1 MKKKKDRIVFLD
13 AGTVDWGDVS
23 LAGFENFGDFKAYH
37 DTASSEIEKR
47 IHGAKI
53 VITNKYAFDR
63 ARLSRFK
70 TVRLIAVAATGVNNI
85 DLDAARDY
93 KIAVTN
99 VSGYSTESVVQST
112 FAFILALAGNLV
124 KYNRDAQDGRW
135 SRSPFFTL
143 GLYPIREIAG
153 KTLGIIGYGTIGR
166 RVARVANAFGMR
178 VLAARI
184 PGRNYPTSDRIKRV
198 PFETV
203 IRTADFVTVH
213 TPLTELT
220 RGLINARIIRKMKQ
234 GAFLINMAR
243 GGIIDEKA
251 LRRALES
258 GHLGGAACDLLTA
271 EPPPRNHVLLG
282 APNLLVTPHIAWAS
296 REARQRL
303 VHEIALNIK
312 AFQDGRRRN
321 LVV

>member
-1 MKKKKDRIVFLD
+1 M
-13 AGTVDWGDVS
+13 DWGDVS
-23 LAGFENFGDFKAYH
+23 LAAFKKLGKFKTYC
-37 DTASSEIEKR
+37 DTAPREIEKR
-47 IHGAKI
+47 VRGAKI
-53 VITNKYAFDR
+53 VIANKCIFDR
-63 ARLSRFK
+63 ARLSRLK

-85 DLDAARDY
+85 DLEAARDS

-124 KYNRDAQDGRW
+124 KYNRAAQDGRW

-184 PGRNYPTSDRIKRV
+184 PGRRYPKTELVKRAS
-198 PFETV
+198 FEIV
-203 IRTADFVTVH
+203 IRAADFLTIH
-213 TPLTELT
+213 APLTPLTQ
-220 RGLINARIIRKMKQ
+220 GLINARIIRKMKA
-234 GAFLINMAR
+234 GAFLIHMAR
-243 GGIIDEKA
+243 GGIVDEKA
-251 LRRALES
+251 LRHALES
-258 GHLGGAACDLLTA
+258 GHLGGAACDVLTA
-271 EPPPRNHVLLG
+271 EPPPQNQVLLG
-282 APNLLVTPHIAWAS
+282 APRLLMTPHIAWAS

-303 VHEIALNIK
+303 VREIALNIK
-312 AFQDGRRRN
+312 VFQQGKKRN
-321 LVV
+321 RVV